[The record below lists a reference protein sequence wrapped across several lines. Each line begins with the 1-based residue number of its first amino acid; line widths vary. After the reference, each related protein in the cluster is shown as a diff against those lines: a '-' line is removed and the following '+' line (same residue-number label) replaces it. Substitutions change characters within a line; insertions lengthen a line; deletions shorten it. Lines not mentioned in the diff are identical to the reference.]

1 MSEPALLLRN
11 AVLPIRRSTA
21 PFDFIARRGET
32 WMLLGP
38 LGGGKTTLLK
48 VLATLI
54 RLDAGR
60 YVCLGTDVS
69 DFDAADRA
77 VARRR
82 LGVCLEQDGLIEAWS
97 VLDNLAV
104 LPRYHQPGPQSEI
117 ERRVWSYLDS
127 YHQNRD
133 VASRGVAGLT
143 REERRGIALLRALFF
158 DPPVLII
165 DGVAP
170 HDVAQYGLSTR
181 FQRRLNDPGPRRRWR
196 PWSTR
201 PRQAL
206 ARTGPG
212 DRLAVMIDGRL
223 TAQGRPGYIADAA
236 DEETSEWLRSVTLA

>member
-21 PFDFIARRGET
+21 PFDFTARRGET

-117 ERRVWSYLDS
+117 ERRVWNYLDT
-127 YHQNRD
+127 YHQNHD
-133 VASRGVAGLT
+133 VAFRGVAGLT

-170 HDVAQYGLSTR
+170 DDVAQYGLSER
-181 FQRRLNDPGPRRRWR
+181 FQRRLNDPGRTVICRA
-196 PWSTR
+196 T

-223 TAQGRPGYIADAA
+223 TAQGRPGDIADAA
-236 DEETSEWLRSVTLA
+236 DEETREWLRSVTLA

>member
-21 PFDFIARRGET
+21 PFDFTARRGET

-117 ERRVWSYLDS
+117 ERRVWNYLDS

-170 HDVAQYGLSTR
+170 DDVAQYGLSTR
-181 FQRRLNDPGPRRRWR
+181 FQRRLNDPGRTVICRA
-196 PWSTR
+196 T

>member
-21 PFDFIARRGET
+21 PFDFTARRGET

-117 ERRVWSYLDS
+117 ERRVWNYLDT

-133 VASRGVAGLT
+133 VAFRGVAGLT

-170 HDVAQYGLSTR
+170 DDVAQYGLSER
-181 FQRRLNDPGPRRRWR
+181 FQRRLNDPGRTVICRA
-196 PWSTR
+196 T

-223 TAQGRPGYIADAA
+223 TAQGRPGDIVDAA
-236 DEETSEWLRSVTLA
+236 DEETRDWLRSMALA